1 MITAYPPTKKEL
13 KKIYKTMNRNLL
25 VQMINTNLN
34 YIGIV
39 NQVNYNKWKK
49 KFLIQELIRLNQLL
63 PNPTWKPIQEVTN
76 LTWKFNQST
85 I

>member
-13 KKIYKTMNRNLL
+13 KKIYKTLNRNLL

-39 NQVNYNKWKK
+39 NQINYNKWKK

-63 PNPTWKPIQEVTN
+63 SNPTLESFQTSTNVT
-76 LTWKFNQST
+76 WEFNQTT

>member
-13 KKIYKTMNRNLL
+13 KRIYKSLNRNLL

-34 YIGIV
+34 YIDIV
-39 NQVNYNKWKK
+39 NQINYNKWKK

-63 PNPTWKPIQEVTN
+63 PN